1 MAKLYFRFGAM
12 NSSKSQL
19 LMTSAFNYEERGQRV
34 VVIKPGTDVK
44 GGSMLVSRAGMSRK
58 VDLLVGPDQSPW
70 EAIEDDGGPKVAC
83 LFVDEAQFL
92 SPAQAE
98 DLFLITV
105 LANVPVIAYGLRTDF
120 RGQPF
125 PGAARLLELA
135 HTLEEIKTICRCG
148 SKALFNARFLH
159 GTITLDGPQVAV
171 EGVTDGETYE
181 SLCGACY
188 VAALNTAGL
197 GLPLGTGARRLA
209 GAGI

>member
-135 HTLEEIKTICRCG
+135 HTVEEIKTICRCG
-148 SKALFNARFLH
+148 SKAMFNARFVD
-159 GTITLDGPQVAV
+159 GVIAVEGPQVAV
-171 EGVTDGETYE
+171 DGANTREAYE
-181 SLCGACY
+181 ALCGRCY
-188 VAALNTAGL
+188 ITALKLEGL
-197 GLPLGTGARRLA
+197 PLPLGTGSRRLA